1 MELLKKERKSPT
13 KHFFFFSFIVL
24 PLLKKSQRLLTLSR
38 KLTLFSRKS
47 KKAYKT
53 LTTIMNDT
61 KVYKTLKMILII
73 KEKKKLANDLKKKS
87 KITKI
92 SRTNQT
98 LATE

>member
-1 MELLKKERKSPT
+1 MNYGTIEERKKSPT

-47 KKAYKT
+47 KKVYKT

-73 KEKKKLANDLKKKS
+73 KEKRE
-87 KITKI
+87 IG
-92 SRTNQT
+92 Q
-98 LATE
+98 